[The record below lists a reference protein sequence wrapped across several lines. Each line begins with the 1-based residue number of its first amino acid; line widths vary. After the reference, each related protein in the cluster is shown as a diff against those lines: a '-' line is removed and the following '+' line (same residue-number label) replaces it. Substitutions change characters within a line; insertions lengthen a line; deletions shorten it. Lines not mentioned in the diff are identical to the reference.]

1 MLPFPAANVARK
13 SRPCSRAFVD
23 LTIRGEALRSLTAFA
38 ALPAIAFFA
47 VVHGTVLAALFA
59 AWLVRRKCYRA
70 DRGCENRKQNFRAIF
85 HVINL
90 ARDVIGRNGELAPLA
105 LW

>member
-1 MLPFPAANVARK
+1 MTFRLLGTLA
-13 SRPCSRAFVD
+13 
-23 LTIRGEALRSLTAFA
+23 T
-38 ALPAIAFFA
+38 LPAIAFLA
-47 VVHGTVLAALFA
+47 IVHGTVLAALFA

-70 DRGCENRKQNFRAIF
+70 DCGRQDRKHNFRAIF

-90 ARDVIGRNGELAPLA
+90 ARDVIGRNGERAPLA